1 MIDKRAARRGR
12 LFKAGQISFGCEH
25 VDCTVRNF
33 SVAGAMI
40 EIRISNVIP
49 HQINL
54 DLLSRGARFPCRV
67 VFGEHNRRL
76 GVALDQVLSSL
87 R

>member
-1 MIDKRAARRGR
+1 MIDKRAARRER
-12 LFKAGQISFGCEH
+12 VFKAGQISFGCER

-40 EIRISNVIP
+40 EVRTSNVIP

-54 DLLSRGARFPCRV
+54 DLLSRGARFPV
-67 VFGEHNRRL
+67 VSFGEIIAGSAWPSIRC
-76 GVALDQVLSSL
+76 
-87 R
+87 